1 MGSKR
6 GDKIKKIVDTTII
19 DMIWEK
25 RDELKGVLEQKLKK
39 ELDFETT
46 VSNIEGDHRI
56 SFGSIVF
63 ENDNGK
69 YSSIDFSVHSD
80 SAMNQEDYVK

>member
-1 MGSKR
+1 METQR
-6 GDKIKKIVDTTII
+6 GKEIKKIVDNTIT
-19 DMIWEK
+19 DMVWEK
-25 RDELKGVLEQKLKK
+25 KDDLKGELEQKLK
-39 ELDFETT
+39 EGLDFKTT

-80 SAMNQEDYVK
+80 SAMNQENYVK